1 MKKKITIREVA
12 EAAKVT
18 MMTVSNV
25 VNGKTDQMSKE
36 TREKVQAVIEQL
48 GYKPNHAAKTL
59 RTKSSLSIG
68 MVILDDV
75 PEFLADTYTSQVASG
90 LSNYLADRNYSL
102 ILQGIRSQSIQ
113 KKSILEEIHA
123 DGICAILSGSKE
135 IREQIIKKILNLN
148 LPFVLIQ
155 EKYPDNRIYSI
166 IQDDFTA
173 GKLIAEFLVKK
184 ECRKFIFLAPK
195 QNWPAIEQR
204 ILGVKQILS
213 KDNLN
218 IEIVECGDEGLK
230 DTKSAVL
237 NYIEERDL
245 PEAIIGGNDK
255 MAMAAI
261 RILSEKG
268 ISVPKEVKITGFNA
282 FETAAYI
289 TPNLV
294 TIQSKAYEIG
304 MEAGRILI
312 DIIKHKIIDSN
323 EIIFPV
329 SLVAG
334 ESA

>member
-1 MKKKITIREVA
+1 MTNKITIREVA
-12 EAAKVT
+12 QAAKVT

-25 VNGKTDQMSKE
+25 VNDRTDQMSKE
-36 TREKVQAVIEQL
+36 TREKVKAVIEQL

-75 PEFLADTYTSQVASG
+75 PEFLADTYTSQVVSG

-102 ILQGIRSQSIQ
+102 VLQGIRSQSIH
-113 KKSILEEIHA
+113 KKSILEEIHT

-135 IREQIIKKILNLN
+135 IREKIIKKILNLN

-155 EKYPDNRIYSI
+155 DKYPDHRIYSV
-166 IQDDFTA
+166 IQDDFKA

-184 ECRKFIFLAPK
+184 DCRKFIFLAPK

-204 ILGVKQILS
+204 ILGVEKILL
-213 KDNLN
+213 KKNLN
-218 IEIVECGDEGLK
+218 IEIVKCGDEGLN

-237 NYIEERDL
+237 NYIQGYGL

-261 RILSEKG
+261 RILIEKG
-268 ISVPKEVKITGFNA
+268 INVPEDVRITGFNG

-294 TIQSKAYEIG
+294 TVQSKAYEIG
-304 MEAGRILI
+304 MDAGRILI
-312 DIIKHKIIDSN
+312 DKIKNKVFDVN
-323 EIIFPV
+323 EITFPV
-329 SLVAG
+329 NLVVG

>member
-1 MKKKITIREVA
+1 M
-12 EAAKVT
+12 
-18 MMTVSNV
+18 
-25 VNGKTDQMSKE
+25 
-36 TREKVQAVIEQL
+36 
-48 GYKPNHAAKTL
+48 
-59 RTKSSLSIG
+59 
-68 MVILDDV
+68 
-75 PEFLADTYTSQVASG
+75 
-90 LSNYLADRNYSL
+90 
-102 ILQGIRSQSIQ
+102 
-113 KKSILEEIHA
+113 
-123 DGICAILSGSKE
+123 
-135 IREQIIKKILNLN
+135 
-148 LPFVLIQ
+148 
-155 EKYPDNRIYSI
+155 
-166 IQDDFTA
+166 
-173 GKLIAEFLVKK
+173 VKK
-184 ECRKFIFLAPK
+184 ECKKFIFLAPK

-213 KDNLN
+213 KNNLN
-218 IEIVECGDEGLK
+218 IEIVECGDEGLN

-268 ISVPKEVKITGFNA
+268 ISVPNEVKITGFNA

-312 DIIKHKIIDSN
+312 DIIKYKAIDTN

-329 SLVAG
+329 SLVA

>member
-25 VNGKTDQMSKE
+25 VNGRTDQMSKE
-36 TREKVQAVIEQL
+36 TRVKVQAVIEQL

-113 KKSILEEIHA
+113 TKSILEEIHA

-135 IREQIIKKILNLN
+135 KREKIIKKILNLN

-155 EKYPDNRIYSI
+155 DKYPDKRIYSI
-166 IQDDFTA
+166 IQDDFKA
-173 GKLIAEFLVKK
+173 GKLISEFLVNK
-184 ECRKFIFLAPK
+184 ECKKFIFLAPK

-204 ILGVKQILS
+204 ILGIKKTLS
-213 KDNLN
+213 ENNLN
-218 IEIVECGDEGLK
+218 IEIVECGDEGLS

-237 NYIEERDL
+237 NNIEKRGL
-245 PEAIIGGNDK
+245 PEAIISGNDK

-261 RILSEKG
+261 RILGEKG
-268 ISVPKEVKITGFNA
+268 ISVPDDVKITGFNA

-304 MEAGRILI
+304 IEAGRILI
-312 DIIKHKIIDSN
+312 DSIQNKIIENN

-329 SLVAG
+329 SLVVG

>member
-25 VNGKTDQMSKE
+25 VNGRTDQMSKE
-36 TREKVQAVIEQL
+36 TRVKVQAVIEQL

-113 KKSILEEIHA
+113 TKSILEEIHA

-135 IREQIIKKILNLN
+135 KREKIIKKILNLN

-155 EKYPDNRIYSI
+155 DQYPDKRIYSI
-166 IQDDFTA
+166 IQDDFKA
-173 GKLIAEFLVKK
+173 GKLISEFLVNK
-184 ECRKFIFLAPK
+184 ECKKFIFLAPK

-204 ILGVKQILS
+204 ILGIKKTLS
-213 KDNLN
+213 ENNLN
-218 IEIVECGDEGLK
+218 IEIVECGDEGLS

-237 NYIEERDL
+237 NNIEKRGL
-245 PEAIIGGNDK
+245 PEAIISGNDK

-261 RILSEKG
+261 RILGEKG
-268 ISVPKEVKITGFNA
+268 ISVPDDVKITGFNA

-304 MEAGRILI
+304 IEAGRILI
-312 DIIKHKIIDSN
+312 DLIKNKIIENN

-329 SLVAG
+329 SLVVG

>member
-1 MKKKITIREVA
+1 MVKKKC
-12 EAAKVT
+12 K
-18 MMTVSNV
+18 
-25 VNGKTDQMSKE
+25 
-36 TREKVQAVIEQL
+36 
-48 GYKPNHAAKTL
+48 
-59 RTKSSLSIG
+59 
-68 MVILDDV
+68 
-75 PEFLADTYTSQVASG
+75 
-90 LSNYLADRNYSL
+90 
-102 ILQGIRSQSIQ
+102 
-113 KKSILEEIHA
+113 
-123 DGICAILSGSKE
+123 
-135 IREQIIKKILNLN
+135 
-148 LPFVLIQ
+148 
-155 EKYPDNRIYSI
+155 
-166 IQDDFTA
+166 
-173 GKLIAEFLVKK
+173 
-184 ECRKFIFLAPK
+184 KFIFLAPK

-204 ILGVKQILS
+204 IIGVKQILS
-213 KDNLN
+213 KNNLN

-237 NYIEERDL
+237 NYIEEKDL

-268 ISVPKEVKITGFNA
+268 ISVPNEVKITGFNA

-304 MEAGRILI
+304 MEAGKILI
-312 DIIKHKIIDSN
+312 DTIKNKEIDTN

>member
-1 MKKKITIREVA
+1 MK
-12 EAAKVT
+12 
-18 MMTVSNV
+18 
-25 VNGKTDQMSKE
+25 Q
-36 TREKVQAVIEQL
+36 
-48 GYKPNHAAKTL
+48 
-59 RTKSSLSIG
+59 
-68 MVILDDV
+68 
-75 PEFLADTYTSQVASG
+75 
-90 LSNYLADRNYSL
+90 
-102 ILQGIRSQSIQ
+102 
-113 KKSILEEIHA
+113 
-123 DGICAILSGSKE
+123 
-135 IREQIIKKILNLN
+135 
-148 LPFVLIQ
+148 FVLIQ

-173 GKLIAEFLVKK
+173 GKLIADFLVKK
-184 ECRKFIFLAPK
+184 ECKKFIFLAPK

-213 KDNLN
+213 KNNLN
-218 IEIVECGDEGLK
+218 IEIVECGDEGLN

-312 DIIKHKIIDSN
+312 DIIKHKAIDTN

>member
-1 MKKKITIREVA
+1 
-12 EAAKVT
+12 
-18 MMTVSNV
+18 
-25 VNGKTDQMSKE
+25 MS
-36 TREKVQAVIEQL
+36 T
-48 GYKPNHAAKTL
+48 
-59 RTKSSLSIG
+59 
-68 MVILDDV
+68 
-75 PEFLADTYTSQVASG
+75 
-90 LSNYLADRNYSL
+90 
-102 ILQGIRSQSIQ
+102 
-113 KKSILEEIHA
+113 
-123 DGICAILSGSKE
+123 
-135 IREQIIKKILNLN
+135 
-148 LPFVLIQ
+148 
-155 EKYPDNRIYSI
+155 
-166 IQDDFTA
+166 
-173 GKLIAEFLVKK
+173 
-184 ECRKFIFLAPK
+184 LAPK

-312 DIIKHKIIDSN
+312 DIIKHKAIDTN

>member
-1 MKKKITIREVA
+1 MTNKITIREVA

-25 VNGKTDQMSKE
+25 VNGRTDQMSKE
-36 TREKVQAVIEQL
+36 TRVRVQAVIEQL

-113 KKSILEEIHA
+113 TKSILEEIHA

-135 IREQIIKKILNLN
+135 KREKIIKKILNLN

-155 EKYPDNRIYSI
+155 DQYPDKRIYSI
-166 IQDDFTA
+166 IQDDFKA
-173 GKLIAEFLVKK
+173 GKLISELLVNK
-184 ECRKFIFLAPK
+184 ECKKFIFLAPK

-204 ILGVKQILS
+204 ILGIKKTLS
-213 KDNLN
+213 ENNLN
-218 IEIVECGDEGLK
+218 IEIVECGDEGLS

-237 NYIEERDL
+237 NYIEKRGL
-245 PEAIIGGNDK
+245 PEAIISGNDK

-261 RILSEKG
+261 RILGEKG
-268 ISVPKEVKITGFNA
+268 ISVPDDVKITGFNA

-304 MEAGRILI
+304 IEAGRILI
-312 DIIKHKIIDSN
+312 DLIKNKIIENN

-329 SLVAG
+329 SLVVG